1 MSQSVTLASSDHRRI
16 ASAVLDAQ
24 RALESQISVVSGEVG
39 QVRSDL
45 RLTTDQL
52 QALRREFQAFVDE
65 SAKVALVQQSET
77 KVVNLKAE
85 LDRQF
90 GHYELVRR
98 TSTGMLQAFDV
109 GNVSN
114 DVVRSVSEEL
124 MIQTPRYWLAPALV
138 ALAAWSRDN
147 QDIAEKS
154 VGEAFSRDKNKT
166 SLFFALV
173 MRRQGRVE
181 ASVRWLRHYLT
192 SLDPSALT
200 REFAVI
206 LEATS
211 YDAFG
216 AQGQAMLSD
225 RMTQWCT
232 ELRNRDEIVEA
243 QIGSWVKEIRAR
255 SQQLDPS
262 KYQALAALSPQW
274 NAVKSQ
280 LESASAL
287 PEMIDRYAA
296 VRNHDAA
303 LPQVIEDLLDDILD
317 TLVTEYDE
325 EELPLRREVTYHE
338 AIIDERGDQA
348 RAQAKADVLLKAL
361 EHTDDVVS
369 LQTTAAITP
378 ELIGVSVQTQRI
390 AVGVGYDD
398 LRTAVGRY
406 CTAYRGAHVSAVD
419 IELGPGHS
427 NYASTYNFPGWRIST
442 SVPEEQAMTGLRTV
456 WEGTFD
462 QIVDKLRFSNGWYT
476 KPGIIAAVVTL
487 VSFFIKP
494 IIIGFVVLAGAAG
507 IIYLLGEQAKKKSL
521 AAIAAV
527 EAAKE
532 PAIERSISMYR
543 DATAQFVDAEL
554 VYEDLDRQEADLL
567 ALVDAWPTRSHQKES
582 VA

>member
-192 SLDPSALT
+192 SLDLSALT

-369 LQTTAAITP
+369 LQTTAAISP

-390 AVGVGYDD
+390 AVGVGHDD

-456 WEGTFD
+456 WERTFD
-462 QIVDKLRFSNGWYT
+462 QVVAKLRFSNGWYT
-476 KPGIIAAVVTL
+476 MPGIIAAVVTL
-487 VSFFIKP
+487 VSFLINP
-494 IIIGFVVLAGAAG
+494 IIGLVVLAGAAG

>member
-1 MSQSVTLASSDHRRI
+1 M

-442 SVPEEQAMTGLRTV
+442 SVPEEQAMTRLRTV

>member
-216 AQGQAMLSD
+216 AQGQAKLSD

-232 ELRNRDEIVEA
+232 ELRNRNQIVEA

-476 KPGIIAAVVTL
+476 MPGIIAAVVTL

>member
-456 WEGTFD
+456 WERTFD
-462 QIVDKLRFSNGWYT
+462 QVVAKLRFSNGWYT

>member
-369 LQTTAAITP
+369 LQTTAAISP

-390 AVGVGYDD
+390 AVGVGHDD

-442 SVPEEQAMTGLRTV
+442 SVPEEQAMTRLRTV

>member
-442 SVPEEQAMTGLRTV
+442 SVPEEQAMTRLRTV

>member
-369 LQTTAAITP
+369 LQTTAAISP

-390 AVGVGYDD
+390 AVGVGHDD

-456 WEGTFD
+456 WERTFD
-462 QIVDKLRFSNGWYT
+462 QVVAKLRFSNGWYT
-476 KPGIIAAVVTL
+476 MPGIIAAVVTL
-487 VSFFIKP
+487 VSFLINP
-494 IIIGFVVLAGAAG
+494 IIGLVVLAGAAG

>member
-232 ELRNRDEIVEA
+232 ELRNRNEIVEA

>member
-232 ELRNRDEIVEA
+232 ELRNRNEIVEA

-369 LQTTAAITP
+369 LQTTAAISP

-390 AVGVGYDD
+390 AVGVGHDD

-456 WEGTFD
+456 WERTFD
-462 QIVDKLRFSNGWYT
+462 QVVAKLRFSNGWYT
-476 KPGIIAAVVTL
+476 MPGIIAAVVTL
-487 VSFFIKP
+487 VSFLINP
-494 IIIGFVVLAGAAG
+494 IIGLVVLAGAAG

>member
-232 ELRNRDEIVEA
+232 ELRNRNEIVEA

-369 LQTTAAITP
+369 LQTTAAISP

>member
-232 ELRNRDEIVEA
+232 ELRNRNEIVEA

-456 WEGTFD
+456 WERTFD
-462 QIVDKLRFSNGWYT
+462 QVVAKLRFSNGWYT

>member
-442 SVPEEQAMTGLRTV
+442 SVPEEQAMTRLRTV

-476 KPGIIAAVVTL
+476 C
-487 VSFFIKP
+487 
-494 IIIGFVVLAGAAG
+494 
-507 IIYLLGEQAKKKSL
+507 LLYTS
-521 AAIAAV
+521 
-527 EAAKE
+527 
-532 PAIERSISMYR
+532 PSPR
-543 DATAQFVDAEL
+543 D
-554 VYEDLDRQEADLL
+554 R
-567 ALVDAWPTRSHQKES
+567 TRSRMPS
-582 VA
+582 SA

>member
-390 AVGVGYDD
+390 AVGVGHDD

-476 KPGIIAAVVTL
+476 MPGIIAAVVTL
-487 VSFFIKP
+487 VSFLINP
-494 IIIGFVVLAGAAG
+494 IIGLVVLAGAAG

>member
-1 MSQSVTLASSDHRRI
+1 VSQSVTLASSDHRRI

-442 SVPEEQAMTGLRTV
+442 SVPEEQAMTRLRTV